1 MLHEILYEDFFLY
14 CIEELG
20 RIKTIELSKKIN
32 QSNAIHKFIQKT
44 HKMDGYI
51 PNPNEFVACIH
62 SSRYFTFSKSE
73 IIAFTS
79 VMLLELWYLRV
90 AKPKNLITNQEVN
103 VIFWEILK
111 KCESFKIKINNK
123 PNFYSRFNERFISK
137 IL

>member
-1 MLHEILYEDFFLY
+1 MLHEILYKDFFLF
-14 CIEELG
+14 CMEELG
-20 RIKTIELSKKIN
+20 RIKTIELSKKIH

-79 VMLLELWYLRV
+79 ITLLELWYLRV
-90 AKPKNLITNQEVN
+90 AKPKNLITNQGVN